1 MQLKV
6 VYKNNNSQPPELQNE
21 TNDELTQRVFYV
33 DRVEDTY
40 ATFFD
45 KVYREFIGDES
56 PDKKRENFR
65 LRAFNTQYKIMLD
78 TYTGKENENMK
89 ELKIYPMKTLALEE
103 KLDSETFEE
112 YDPEA
117 MIIKVNFWRPGLEA
131 LTKEVLLPIELKVSK
146 DMPMSKL
153 LELVA

>member
-1 MQLKV
+1 
-6 VYKNNNSQPPELQNE
+6 
-21 TNDELTQRVFYV
+21 
-33 DRVEDTY
+33 
-40 ATFFD
+40 
-45 KVYREFIGDES
+45 
-56 PDKKRENFR
+56 
-65 LRAFNTQYKIMLD
+65 MLD

-103 KLDSETFEE
+103 KLDGEIFEE

-131 LTKEVLLPIELKVSK
+131 LTKEVLLPVELKVSK
-146 DMPMSKL
+146 DMLMSKL